1 MKKKNTFIFCEL
13 SDTFRNADIK
23 AIRFFCEA
31 GHSVGVAE
39 LISTLSGDD
48 AQALIR
54 HVEISSLM
62 SDILPQNT
70 VRSNYSGLSRWY
82 NPAPRRL
89 VP

>member
-1 MKKKNTFIFCEL
+1 MKKKNTLIFGQM

-23 AIRFFCEA
+23 AIRDFCEA

-39 LISTLSGDD
+39 LISTLSEDD
-48 AQALIR
+48 ARALIR

-62 SDILPQNT
+62 SDILSQNT
-70 VRSNYSGLSRWY
+70 VRSNYFGLSRWH